1 MFRPVWNPPCQGQGM
16 EKKEKV
22 KLEKFLATYF
32 KEIHKIYTVRDSREE
47 SFYPTFKSL
56 FEDCS
61 KLFQKFKTTRWED
74 DPVIHFYEIFLGTY
88 NPKERERLGVYY
100 TPLPVV
106 SYIVESIHE
115 LLKDG
120 FKKTE
125 GLATSDVTLLDP
137 TAGTVTFVVQAIKQ
151 VQKELEDKK
160 KEGLIKSYIEE
171 HVIPHFHAFE
181 ILVAPYTVGHFK
193 VSMVLEDMDYRF
205 KEGKRFQFY
214 LTNTLEMK
222 DRLEDLFRKKVE
234 LITNGSL
241 SPYIEPYVE
250 KEVKWYEA

>member
-1 MFRPVWNPPCQGQGM
+1 LE
-16 EKKEKV
+16 EKKK
-22 KLEKFLATYF
+22 
-32 KEIHKIYTVRDSREE
+32 
-47 SFYPTFKSL
+47 
-56 FEDCS
+56 
-61 KLFQKFKTTRWED
+61 
-74 DPVIHFYEIFLGTY
+74 G
-88 NPKERERLGVYY
+88 
-100 TPLPVV
+100 
-106 SYIVESIHE
+106 
-115 LLKDG
+115 
-120 FKKTE
+120 
-125 GLATSDVTLLDP
+125 
-137 TAGTVTFVVQAIKQ
+137 
-151 VQKELEDKK
+151 
-160 KEGLIKSYIEE
+160 GLIKSYIEE

>member
-1 MFRPVWNPPCQGQGM
+1 
-16 EKKEKV
+16 
-22 KLEKFLATYF
+22 
-32 KEIHKIYTVRDSREE
+32 
-47 SFYPTFKSL
+47 
-56 FEDCS
+56 
-61 KLFQKFKTTRWED
+61 
-74 DPVIHFYEIFLGTY
+74 
-88 NPKERERLGVYY
+88 
-100 TPLPVV
+100 
-106 SYIVESIHE
+106 
-115 LLKDG
+115 LKDG

-137 TAGTVTFVVQAIKQ
+137 TAGTLTFVVQAIKQ
-151 VQKELEDKK
+151 VQRELEEKK
-160 KEGLIKSYIEE
+160 KGGLIKSYIEE